1 MPVGYR
7 NLYNLGY
14 LHRDISP
21 GNIILVDPNVRA
33 KDHVV
38 DIELKNNPYVLQ
50 KHMKMKEITDS
61 FCIGPLP
68 KTLREQHAHVGCLS
82 T

>member
-21 GNIILVDPNVRA
+21 GNIILVDPDARA
-33 KDHVV
+33 KACVV
-38 DIELKNNPYVLQ
+38 DIEPNPTSYVL
-50 KHMKMKEITDS
+50 HYAYGSD
-61 FCIGPLP
+61 
-68 KTLREQHAHVGCLS
+68 
-82 T
+82 